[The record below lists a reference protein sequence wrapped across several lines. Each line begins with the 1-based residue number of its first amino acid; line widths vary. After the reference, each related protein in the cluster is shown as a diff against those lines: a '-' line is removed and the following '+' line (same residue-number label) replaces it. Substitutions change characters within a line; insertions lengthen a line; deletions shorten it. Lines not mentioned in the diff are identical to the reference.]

1 MTVPVRILVADDH
14 AAVRRG
20 VINILTS
27 ARSLVVCGEA
37 RNGDEAIQKTRE
49 LQPDLILLDISMPDI
64 NGLEVARRIREEFA
78 DARILIMTQYDARR
92 MLPSVR
98 AVGALACVDKSRL
111 SKDLLRAIESVAT

>member
-1 MTVPVRILVADDH
+1 MVPVRVLVADDH

-27 ARSLVVCGEA
+27 VENLVVCGEA
-37 RNGDEAIQKTRE
+37 RNGDEAIRKTRE
-49 LQPDLILLDISMPDI
+49 LQPDLILLDVSMPDI

-92 MLPSVR
+92 MIPSVL

>member
-1 MTVPVRILVADDH
+1 MMVPVRVLVADDH

-27 ARSLVVCGEA
+27 VENLVVCGEA
-37 RNGDEAIQKTRE
+37 RNGDEAIRKTRE

-78 DARILIMTQYDARR
+78 GARILIMTQYDAQR

-98 AVGALACVDKSRL
+98 AVGALACVDKGRL
-111 SKDLLRAIESVAT
+111 SKDLLRTIESVAT

>member
-1 MTVPVRILVADDH
+1 MMVPVRVLVADDH

-27 ARSLVVCGEA
+27 VENLVVCGEA
-37 RNGDEAIQKTRE
+37 RNGDEAIRKTRE

-78 DARILIMTQYDARR
+78 GARILIMTQYDARR
-92 MLPSVR
+92 MIPSVL
-98 AVGALACVDKSRL
+98 AVGALACVDKGRL
-111 SKDLLRAIESVAT
+111 SKDLLRTIESVAS

>member
-1 MTVPVRILVADDH
+1 MMVPVRVLVADDH

-27 ARSLVVCGEA
+27 VENLVVCGEA
-37 RNGDEAIQKTRE
+37 RNGDEAIRKTRE

-78 DARILIMTQYDARR
+78 GARILIMTQYDAQR

-98 AVGALACVDKSRL
+98 AVGALACVDKGRL
-111 SKDLLRAIESVAT
+111 SKDLLRTIESVAS